1 MESRVMI
8 NNEIRPAR
16 TRINLSHLEPS
27 KMDVFTE
34 IVARVLAI
42 YLIAFGA
49 YVIWS
54 NYLK

>member
-1 MESRVMI
+1 MVNRDERLVK
-8 NNEIRPAR
+8 PAR

-27 KMDVFTE
+27 KMDIFIEV
-34 IVARVLAI
+34 VAQVLTI
-42 YLIAFGA
+42 YLITFGA